1 MSMRNNRNST
11 QKMTIAESLRL
22 TIRQEMERDK
32 KVFCIGDN
40 LNTDIKGANNQD
52 FDCLLITNG
61 IHKKEILDT
70 DLKEVLKK

>member
-32 KVFCIGDN
+32 KVFCIGE
-40 LNTDIKGANNQD
+40 DI
-52 FDCLLITNG
+52 
-61 IHKKEILDT
+61 
-70 DLKEVLKK
+70 